1 MTVLYPI
8 AASPEAAL
16 NAPSGRAARE
26 GDARALAGAEVE
38 FVRELT
44 GPALPTR
51 EAALEAYAGRVDVEK
66 GPQVAPQDRYC
77 EVMEVIASAKAGL
90 GGGGQAEPTY
100 AKGRRWPKPARP
112 LKTAWRLS
120 VAYWRPVTAEAA
132 EASLD
137 QARQA
142 RRDKDAG
149 RLDPK
154 AVQALAR
161 QPLRPVRPQQPL
173 DTGLFETRPP
183 EAPHIVM
190 PDE

>member
-77 EVMEVIASAKAGL
+77 EVMEVIAAAKAGL

-154 AVQALAR
+154 TVQALAR